1 MAIKLCD
8 SSDSDGDDISKIEIN
23 QDFARRYEHNK
34 KREDLHRLEE
44 LKKKGIVDDDDDSD
58 EEDDEVS
65 EDDGVDDLELLDVLL
80 KVRNKDP
87 ILKDKEVKLFEYDDD
102 DDVEVN
108 EKEKEKEKTKAN
120 TKAKPMYLKDVTA
133 KHLIE
138 DGAEMGEDEYE
149 GEERRNRNN
158 VVVKSYVEEQEEL
171 KKPFLDGEGDDEEED
186 GEGFFK
192 VKERGEGEDE
202 EEEENVEEVSKKLDE
217 YFGEDEKLDENA
229 MFLKD
234 YFKNKMWLDKSDE
247 RKVVEDEVEVEEDEE
262 EVERQED
269 YEREFNFRYEEN
281 PGDRVLGHSRVVEG
295 SVRKKTNARKL
306 QRERKEER
314 MAQAEF
320 ERKEELKYLK
330 NLKKKEMNEKLKKI
344 REIAGIGDGGECKL
358 DLSDLEDEFD
368 PEEHDKKMKEA
379 FDDDYYKANDAD
391 PDFTSDGDEEGEF
404 EKPDFDK
411 EDELLGLKDG
421 WDDMNRSGDGFKA
434 AREKFLKQKKEEGV
448 VEKEEVV
455 DAVERK
461 KKKKQKMS
469 ALEAEVVKKELDEYY
484 KLDYEDTIG
493 DLKTRFRYR
502 PVNAKRYGL
511 KTDEVLLL
519 DDKELNQH
527 VPLKKMA
534 PYREKEWKVP
544 HSKIINQKL
553 KIKSL
558 LEGEASDSQRTHKR
572 KYRDDETSKEEE
584 EPHHE
589 ESNGDLHN
597 LSKSSKRKQR
607 QASLKLSQSR
617 LMAYG
622 KIPSKSKSKKQ
633 N

>member
-1 MAIKLCD
+1 MPIKLCD

-23 QDFARRYEHNK
+23 QEFARRYEHNK

-44 LKKKGIVDDDDDSD
+44 LKKKGIVDDDNDDD
-58 EEDDEVS
+58 EEEDDEVS
-65 EDDGVDDLELLDVLL
+65 EDDGVDDLEYLDVLL

-87 ILKDKEVKLFEYDDD
+87 ILKDKEVKLFESYEDDY
-102 DDVEVN
+102 VEV
-108 EKEKEKEKTKAN
+108 KEKEKEKTKAN
-120 TKAKPMYLKDVTA
+120 TKVKPMYLKDVTA

-138 DGAEMGEDEYE
+138 DGAEMGEDDYE
-149 GEERRNRNN
+149 GEERRNVKN

-171 KKPFLDGEGDDEEED
+171 KKPFLDGEGEGEEDED

-192 VKERGEGEDE
+192 VKEMGEGEE
-202 EEEENVEEVSKKLDE
+202 EDEEENVEEVSKKLDE

-330 NLKKKEMNEKLKKI
+330 NLKKKEMTEKLKKI

-368 PEEHDKKMKEA
+368 PEEHDKKMKKA
-379 FDDDYYKANDAD
+379 FNDDYYKANDAD

-404 EKPDFDK
+404 EKPDFDR
-411 EDELLGLKDG
+411 EDELLGLKNG
-421 WDDMNRSGDGFKA
+421 WDDMNESGDGFKA
-434 AREKFLKQKKEEGV
+434 AREKFLKKGGV
-448 VEKEEVV
+448 VEKEEQV
-455 DAVERK
+455 DAVEHK
-461 KKKKQKMS
+461 KKKKHKMS
-469 ALEAEVVKKELDEYY
+469 ALEAEVVKKDLDEYY

-493 DLKTRFRYR
+493 DLKTRFKYR
-502 PVNAKRYGL
+502 PVNAKRYGV
-511 KTDEVLLL
+511 KTKEVLLL

-544 HSKIINQKL
+544 RSKIINWKL

-558 LEGEASDSQRTHKR
+558 LEVETSDSQRTHKR
-572 KYRDDETSKEEE
+572 KYRDDETFKEEE

-589 ESNGDLHN
+589 ESNGDLQN
-597 LSKSSKRKQR
+597 LSKSNKRKQR
-607 QASLKLSQSR
+607 QAPLKLSEPR